1 MSILFYEVQRSG
13 KMPDNKRI
21 PWRFDSEMD
30 DKGEDGED
38 LTGGW
43 YVYIDTHRHR
53 HRDTGTDT

>member
-1 MSILFYEVQRSG
+1 MCQSLSLSILFYEVQRSG

-30 DKGEDGED
+30 DKGDDGED

-43 YVYIDTHRHR
+43 CVPGKATSRAI
-53 HRDTGTDT
+53 

>member
-1 MSILFYEVQRSG
+1 LFYEVQRSG

-43 YVYIDTHRHR
+43 YVQTHIGIDIEIQI
-53 HRDTGTDT
+53 